1 LRRVNIDWA
10 DLLAA
15 LGIVFVIEGVMP
27 FLNPGGTKKALLQLG
42 GLGDRELRLAG
53 LFSMLGGLLLL
64 FFAR

>member
-1 LRRVNIDWA
+1 MNWG

-15 LGIVFVIEGVMP
+15 LGIVFVIEGILP
-27 FLNPGGTKKALLQLG
+27 FLNPGGARRTLLKITS
-42 GLGDRELRLAG
+42 LGDRELRLAG

>member
-1 LRRVNIDWA
+1 VDINWV

-15 LGIVFVIEGVMP
+15 LGIVFVLEGIMP
-27 FLNPGGTKKALLQLG
+27 FLNPGGARRALSKVAS
-42 GLGDRELRLAG
+42 LGDRELRLGG

>member
-1 LRRVNIDWA
+1 LRAVDTDWG

-15 LGIVFVIEGVMP
+15 LGIVFVIEGIMP
-27 FLNPGGTKKALLQLG
+27 FLNPGGARRTLAKLIE
-42 GLGDRELRLAG
+42 LGDRELRFAG

>member
-1 LRRVNIDWA
+1 MNLNWV

-15 LGIVFVIEGVMP
+15 LGIVFVIDGIMP
-27 FLNPGGTKKALLQLG
+27 FLNPGGTKRALAQLA

-53 LFSMLGGLLLL
+53 LFSMLGGLVLV